1 MRVEHLQKSKCRD
14 DFLKRMVEND
24 KKKHEAKVKKQIIS
38 TKRLPEQPKEAHFV
52 KAENVEF

>member
-1 MRVEHLQKSKCRD
+1 
-14 DFLKRMVEND
+14 MVEND